1 MSEASNRAFLYG
13 ESVFTTMRMIDGQV
27 IDWNYHF
34 ERLKKGIDFVYG
46 PFLEEDWVTRLKDKC
61 EARCQLES
69 GNKVL
74 RLTVFREQNRG
85 LMRSSLISFNDL
97 RISLISS
104 VYEPQRSS
112 GKMLSLR
119 TCAAP
124 ARPFWWPNF
133 LKAGNYLETILAQK
147 MYLKTED
154 DDLLFLS
161 LEDTILESSVA
172 NIFVVKKNK
181 LFTAPLGK
189 NVLDGVMRKKILEI
203 ALDFFED
210 ASEEETTLEQ
220 LWKADA
226 IFGCNSI
233 RGPFLIGRVDE
244 HNFIYG
250 DDFLEKFDR
259 LKRRVFE

>member
-34 ERLKKGIDFVYG
+34 ERLKRGIDFVYG
-46 PFLEEDWVTRLKDKC
+46 PFLEEDWVSRLKDKC
-61 EARCQLES
+61 EARCQLEN

-104 VYEPQRSS
+104 VYEPLRSS

-161 LEDTILESSVA
+161 IEDTILESSVA

-189 NVLDGVMRKKILEI
+189 NVLDGVMRKKILEV
-203 ALDFFED
+203 ALEFFED

-244 HNFIYG
+244 HNFNYG

>member
-13 ESVFTTMRMIDGQV
+13 ESVFTTMRMIDSQV
-27 IDWNYHF
+27 RDWNHHF
-34 ERLKKGIDFVYG
+34 ERLKNGIDFVYG
-46 PFLEEDWVTRLKDKC
+46 PFLEDDWISTLKNKF
-61 EARCQLES
+61 EVRFNMES

-85 LMRSSLISFNDL
+85 AMRSTLISVNDL
-97 RISLISS
+97 RVNLAVSDFDTT
-104 VYEPQRSS
+104 RSS
-112 GKMLSLR
+112 SKILSLR

-147 MYLKTED
+147 MYLKPGD

-161 LEDTILESSVA
+161 AEDTILESSVA
-172 NIFVVKKNK
+172 NIFVVKRNK
-181 LFTAPLGK
+181 LFTAPIGK
-189 NVLDGVMRKKILEI
+189 NVLDGVMRKKIIDVALEI
-203 ALDFFED
+203 FED
-210 ASEEETTLEQ
+210 FEEEETTLEQ
-220 LWKADA
+220 LWRVDA
-226 IFGCNSI
+226 VFGCNSI

-244 HNFIYG
+244 HEFNY
-250 DDFLEKFDR
+250 DDAFQEKFDR